1 MHDGP
6 ADAERGRRVAQRLVR
21 HGLELGIRDR
31 VGLPAE
37 ALALGLGARQAGPH
51 ALDNPA
57 TRSRS
62 LWDEPKSRVLIPMGR
77 RESDSLV
84 PRPTQDE
91 PC

>member
-1 MHDGP
+1 
-6 ADAERGRRVAQRLVR
+6 
-21 HGLELGIRDR
+21 
-31 VGLPAE
+31 
-37 ALALGLGARQAGPH
+37 LGLGARQAGPH